1 MTGDFVEKKQTKGT
15 EKRKSQPSEQM
26 TGTEG
31 IYSDPIQGQYQHLN
45 SQEKIRIFLPEKGNF
60 KVSGFQNSL
69 RSKAEREAKRSSYK
83 SSQYGSFKHGRKDKW
98 NKNVTSKQ
106 SKHDTSIEKCETSL
120 VDATDNL
127 HNQSDIHSPMLGYR
141 IGNSLDASSRQTHV
155 KDKELISL
163 YGSEHQPEQPLAEA
177 DTLRNNTHEEAERK
191 ASPNRNAA
199 HFKVM
204 DLAGKDMIIT
214 FDTGTKSTD
223 RDEQSHLKSI
233 DHTKAANDEQT
244 IAIFFGQMD

>member
-1 MTGDFVEKKQTKGT
+1 M
-15 EKRKSQPSEQM
+15 
-26 TGTEG
+26 
-31 IYSDPIQGQYQHLN
+31 
-45 SQEKIRIFLPEKGNF
+45 
-60 KVSGFQNSL
+60 
-69 RSKAEREAKRSSYK
+69 A
-83 SSQYGSFKHGRKDKW
+83 
-98 NKNVTSKQ
+98 SKQ
-106 SKHDTSIEKCETSL
+106 SKHDMSIEKCETSL

-127 HNQSDIHSPMLGYR
+127 LNQSDIHSPMLGYR
-141 IGNSLDASSRQTHV
+141 IGNSLDASSRQTQA

-163 YGSEHQPEQPLAEA
+163 YGSEHLPEQPQA

-191 ASPNRNAA
+191 ASPNRNGA

-233 DHTKAANDEQT
+233 DNTKSANDEQT